1 MSVDLHIHSSA
12 SDGSLTPA
20 EIIDRAGRLN
30 LAAIALTDHDTLAG
44 VRKVL
49 NADLPANLGFIT
61 GVEISTASPEPF
73 ACHGSLH
80 LLGYGFDPD
89 DNDLRNALQRL
100 QDARNNRNPRIIAKL
115 NRLGIPITSDAL
127 VPTGSDTQIGRPHIA
142 NWLVEH
148 GFVAGFDEAF
158 ERLLGNGRPAYVD
171 KYRIGCEAAIRLIR
185 RAGGVAALAHPALI
199 APRGSW
205 PLKDL
210 VGKLAGSG
218 LAGIEAYYP
227 EHTPAQ
233 TQTFL
238 DWAARMD
245 LVATGGTDFHGAI
258 KPDVEMGFARGDF
271 YVPDSCLAELIARI
285 GKTAGRTDR
294 HPIKVSS

>member
-1 MSVDLHIHSSA
+1 VSVDLHIHSSA

-44 VRKVL
+44 VKAVL
-49 NADLPANLGFIT
+49 TSGLPANLGFIT
-61 GVEISTASPEPF
+61 GVEISTAAPEPYF
-73 ACHGSLH
+73 CHGSLH

-89 DNDLRNALQRL
+89 NDDLGHALQRL

-127 VPTGSDTQIGRPHIA
+127 GATASDTQIGRPHIA

-148 GFVAGFDEAF
+148 GIVADFDEAF

-185 RAGGVAALAHPALI
+185 KAGGVAVLAHPALI
-199 APRGSW
+199 TPRGDW
-205 PLKDL
+205 NIENL
-210 VGKLAGSG
+210 VRELQSLG

-233 TQTFL
+233 TRTFL
-238 DWAARMD
+238 DWAARMG

-258 KPDVEMGFARGDF
+258 KPDVEMGVARGDF
-271 YVPDSCLAELIARI
+271 HVPDGCLAELIARVD
-285 GKTAGRTDR
+285 KTASRTGQR
-294 HPIKVSS
+294 PYSLSS